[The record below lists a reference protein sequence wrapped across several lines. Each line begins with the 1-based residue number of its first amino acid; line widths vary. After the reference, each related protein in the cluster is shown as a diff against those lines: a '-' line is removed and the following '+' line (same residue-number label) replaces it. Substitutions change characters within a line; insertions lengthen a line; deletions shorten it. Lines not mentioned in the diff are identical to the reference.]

1 MHCLYQR
8 LRLQTTNVNDVERTT
23 IVMMTV
29 GLRSKFV
36 IHVGKKATSVAFAGR
51 VTMTEKQRAET
62 EQKLQ
67 GQ

>member
-1 MHCLYQR
+1 
-8 LRLQTTNVNDVERTT
+8 
-23 IVMMTV
+23 MMTV